1 MKFSQA
7 TILAIF
13 ASSALVSAAPA
24 NIVSEQT
31 MVKREDVNAIV
42 ELINEIKH
50 INQKR
55 DLAEGED
62 LLELQRRAD
71 SVIGELVSAL
81 YNSGVIGL
89 VWDKLTTDPSISS
102 SLSNIIKSAVQGAI
116 VQGGALIQAVWNS
129 GLLGDVFNKLIND
142 TDLRQALLDVGKAL
156 FNSAANLISIWLG
169 GSSSSSSA
177 APAAAAAPATNGA
190 SKREIMEAAEYLSER
205 DLASILSWI
214 VQTIKDT
221 GIVQSLVNQVIN
233 NPDTVISFLTSALK
247 NGLVI
252 VEDLYDWAKQ
262 SGLWDQALVYIQ
274 NNAGSWIKALAGLFG
289 TALSNGTITASDI
302 NNAGS
307 SSKPTGTTTASTA
320 TAAPKA
326 ATPAAAS
333 AAVASK
339 AATSGSSSG
348 SSSNNA
354 DLNALINKYGGGS
367 GSTSTPTVDTSGL
380 SSDVNTL
387 VNAAGQAASSLKK
400 RKLY

>member
-89 VWDKLTTDPSISS
+89 
-102 SLSNIIKSAVQGAI
+102 SAVQGAI

-177 APAAAAAPATNGA
+177 APAAAAAAPATNGA

-233 NPDTVISFLTSALK
+233 NPDTVIT
-247 NGLVI
+247 
-252 VEDLYDWAKQ
+252 
-262 SGLWDQALVYIQ
+262 LVYIQ

-289 TALSNGTITASDI
+289 NALSNGTITASDI

-307 SSKPTGTTTASTA
+307 SSKPT
-320 TAAPKA
+320 
-326 ATPAAAS
+326 
-333 AAVASK
+333 

>member
-102 SLSNIIKSAVQGAI
+102 SLTNIIKSAVQGAI

-177 APAAAAAPATNGA
+177 APAAAG
-190 SKREIMEAAEYLSER
+190 AAELE
-205 DLASILSWI
+205 LELL
-214 VQTIKDT
+214 QP
-221 GIVQSLVNQVIN
+221 LM
-233 NPDTVISFLTSALK
+233 ALQREK
-247 NGLVI
+247 
-252 VEDLYDWAKQ
+252 
-262 SGLWDQALVYIQ
+262 LWKL
-274 NNAGSWIKALAGLFG
+274 
-289 TALSNGTITASDI
+289 
-302 NNAGS
+302 
-307 SSKPTGTTTASTA
+307 P
-320 TAAPKA
+320 
-326 ATPAAAS
+326 
-333 AAVASK
+333 
-339 AATSGSSSG
+339 
-348 SSSNNA
+348 
-354 DLNALINKYGGGS
+354 
-367 GSTSTPTVDTSGL
+367 
-380 SSDVNTL
+380 NT
-387 VNAAGQAASSLKK
+387 
-400 RKLY
+400 